1 MESRVETLLNALV
14 NGETIDFNPQ
24 SRMEEYL
31 KNCIN
36 KSGTEG
42 LPAPQSRVDA
52 LLYKLAEA
60 IASGGGGSS
69 TPTTPTATDN
79 RTHLSYW
86 YQSLAAQYNWQVGY
100 DIENDTEIY
109 YLELLEELEYPK
121 GTQNVK
127 SLYMFA
133 SAYVDWD
140 GGYGTVGVPT
150 KKFIGTL
157 DIPNATD
164 LSQMFFSC
172 HHLTDIGDVRYGPN
186 VSDCGSM
193 FNGCEKITSLS
204 SSSLP
209 DMRTVTSVAYMFSR
223 CYELVTLPEL
233 DLRSA
238 VYLGSIV
245 QSAGKLQ
252 NVRLKNIKSNAQIG
266 SGSVYG
272 HLIVVDDLIF
282 MIYHL
287 RNAGAARTF
296 TIGSANLAKLA
307 DVYVKTIDITDE
319 MRAEDDLID
328 EKLPFVVCESTDEG
342 AMLIKDYVSLKNWT
356 LK

>member
-60 IASGGGGSS
+60 VSSGGGGGE
-69 TPTTPTATDN
+69 PTTPTDG
-79 RTHLSYW
+79 RTSLAYW
-86 YQSLAAQYNWQVGY
+86 YEYLVDELGWSMY
-100 DIENDTEIY
+100 DDPETGNTFFAGEV
-109 YLELLEELEYPK
+109 LEELAYPV
-121 GTQNVK
+121 GTQNVT
-127 SLYMFA
+127 
-133 SAYVDWD
+133 SARNFTKIYLQGEWVTVYD
-140 GGYGTVGVPT
+140 GVFV
-150 KKFIGTL
+150 KKFTGTL
-157 DIPNATD
+157 DIPNVTNAD
-164 LSQMFFSC
+164 SMFENC
-172 HHLTDIGDVRYGPN
+172 NDTEDIGCINFGPRIT
-186 VSDCGSM
+186 SCESM
-193 FNGCEKITSLS
+193 FSGCESLMHVPAFDTTNVLVMS
-204 SSSLP
+204 SMFSACPALESLP
-209 DMRTVTSVAYMFSR
+209 EYDMREVFKATSMLYNCKS
-223 CYELVTLPEL
+223 LV
-233 DLRSA
+233 
-238 VYLGSIV
+238 
-245 QSAGKLQ
+245 
-252 NVRLKNIKSNAQIG
+252 NVRLKNIKTNLQIG
-266 SGSVYG
+266 SGSTYG

-287 RNAGAARTF
+287 RDTGSKKTF

-307 DVYVKTIDITDE
+307 DVYVKTIPITDE

-328 EKLPFVVCESTDEG
+328 EKLPFEVCASTDEG
-342 AMLIKDYVSLKNWT
+342 ATLITDYVLGKNWT